1 MKKVFIAII
10 VSVCLAAAGYY
21 INSTIDYTSFNT
33 EQFPSGT
40 YINGIDCSNMTVD
53 EAEDA
58 LTEYWNS
65 HRITFTSHPHTLGS
79 ISMSGISYDIHE
91 QLIRIRENYVF
102 AVLMNDLLGTD
113 LNMNIKMNVDEYGDQ
128 FVESIEYAQFHK
140 EDSITETQ
148 DAYIDLN
155 DPELTIVDE
164 VYGNNLDCEFL
175 KEKLGLLI
183 ADGKF
188 SIHYINSEF
197 YKQPS
202 ITAESEELLERQNFY
217 RKYLTSNVTYTL
229 GEDTIKITPSEIA
242 SFRGLELKANG
253 ILTNAEKNSIKQA
266 VSDNI
271 LLEDKI
277 SEYVSTFAEKYNTL
291 YSVRNFVTSS
301 GDTVTIVGGDYG
313 FALDQES
320 EKTQLIKDLSGRE
333 TVQRDPVWAIRGFT
347 EYQIGN
353 DIGNTYVEVSI
364 KDQHLWYY
372 KDGKK
377 IVECDIVTGNPYMG
391 YSTPT
396 GTFGLTYKQLGAT
409 LRGENADGTEYE
421 SPVTYWMPFYG
432 NYGLHDAT
440 WRYAFGGNIY
450 LGGGSHGCVNMP
462 YEAAQKV
469 FENIADSN
477 VPVVVYDR

>member
-1 MKKVFIAII
+1 MKKIFIAII
-10 VSVCLAAAGYY
+10 ISVCLAATGYY

-33 EQFPSGT
+33 ERFSSGT
-40 YINGIDCSNMTVD
+40 YINGIDCSNMTAA
-53 EAEDA
+53 EAEDV

-65 HRITFTSHPHTLGS
+65 HSIIFRSHPHTLDS
-79 ISMSGISYDIHE
+79 VSMSGIRYDINE
-91 QLIRIRENYVF
+91 QLNTIREDYIL
-102 AVLMNDLLGTD
+102 AVMMNDLFGTD
-113 LNMNIKMNVDEYGDQ
+113 LNMNIKMNVDDYGDQ
-128 FVESIEYAQFHK
+128 FIEALENAEFHK

-148 DAYIDLN
+148 DAYINLN
-155 DPELTIVDE
+155 DTELDIVDE
-164 VYGNNLDCEFL
+164 VYGNNLDYELL

-183 ADGKF
+183 ADGIF
-188 SIHYINSEF
+188 SFHYVNSEF

-202 ITAESEELLERQNFY
+202 ITAGSEDLLELQKFY
-217 RKYLTSNVTYTL
+217 RKHLTSNVTYTL
-229 GEDTIKITPSEIA
+229 GKDTIKITPAEMA

-253 ILTNAEKNSIKQA
+253 ILTETEKNNIRQA
-266 VSDNI
+266 VSDNVI
-271 LLEDKI
+271 IEDQI
-277 SEYVSTFAEKYNTL
+277 TEYVESFADKYNTL
-291 YSVRNFVTSS
+291 YSVRDFVTSN

-313 FALDQES
+313 FALDKEA
-320 EKTQLIKDLSGRE
+320 EKNQLIKDLSGRE
-333 TVQRDPVWAIRGFT
+333 TIQREPIWAIRGFT

-353 DIGNTYVEVSI
+353 DVGNTYVEVSI
-364 KDQHLWYY
+364 DDQHLWYY

-377 IVECDIVTGNPYMG
+377 IVECDIVTGNPYLG

-396 GTFGLTYKQLGAT
+396 GTFGLTYKQRGAT

-421 SPVTYWMPFYG
+421 SPVSYWMPFYG
-432 NYGLHDAT
+432 NYGMHDAT
-440 WRYAFGGNIY
+440 WRYSFGGSIY